1 MQFESEDAAAKAC
14 QLHGAEFMG
23 RELTVDV
30 STSGARALSGKPVEG
45 CWFCLSNAN
54 ADIDLVVS
62 VGELPHVLFQES
74 VESRT
79 GHLEFL

>member
-1 MQFESEDAAAKAC
+1 MGRQLGIDAAAT
-14 QLHGAEFMG
+14 GP
-23 RELTVDV
+23 
-30 STSGARALSGKPVEG
+30 RAGTGKPVEG